1 MPTLK
6 WEAKDDIDDNT
17 YDFKEIKPL
26 QTIELIKP
34 RIVENSPNE
43 QFEIA
48 EKKRNL
54 LILGDNK
61 IVMRCLLE
69 DFSNKID
76 LMI

>member
-26 QTIELIKP
+26 QTIEIIKH

-43 QFEIA
+43 H
-48 EKKRNL
+48 
-54 LILGDNK
+54 
-61 IVMRCLLE
+61 
-69 DFSNKID
+69 S
-76 LMI
+76 